1 MLLQGE
7 PTVGIIRPLRVRHI
21 QAYHLC
27 DGLTELLIY
36 FMLVFGPWAFGTTQ
50 PWSIWA
56 MNVCGYTLGLLRLI
70 KLGIHSRNGY
80 PQDQWVCEQS
90 KSERTPSTHQ
100 QGSRTTRQAPR
111 TMPRA
116 PPVALKRGAL
126 TQGLAILTLSIL
138 CYCLIAA
145 ANARATFNP
154 SAQTFEYHDCIRW
167 LPHSLESRSSWA
179 AFWNYLALASS
190 FWATCN
196 WLSGRTTAEEQANRV
211 SSSSRRETKATLLI
225 PARLHRLMLV
235 LLISG
240 TLLGVE
246 GIAQRMLDSPK
257 LLFLV
262 KPVIHQSAQ
271 TQFASY
277 AYRAN
282 GAQYF
287 NLIWPACLGYWWL
300 LRRCDWGMPVGKH
313 VVLACA
319 GIMAACPI
327 ISSARGAAL
336 VDLVMLVAA
345 AVVVLG
351 SPTISRVQYRSSG
364 KWRAGRPVAIFL
376 ATALALGFGLG
387 RKQLRP
393 GLDEFKAGLEEREQ
407 ICMRS
412 LPMARDYPIFGIGPG
427 AFERVFQLYRITEDA
442 YWPAQLHN
450 DWLETRTTFGIVG
463 SSLIGLAFLTVLARW
478 LAPGGIPSPM
488 PFILLLWLSLA
499 GCLAQARWDF
509 PLQVYS
515 ILFVFLVLC
524 SVLFCLSH
532 EG

>member
-7 PTVGIIRPLRVRHI
+7 PAVGIIQPLRVRHI

-27 DGLTELLIY
+27 DRLTELLIY

-50 PWSIWA
+50 MWSIWV
-56 MNVCGYTLGLLRLI
+56 MNVCGYTLSLLLLI
-70 KLGIHSRNGY
+70 KLRIHSRNGY

-90 KSERTPSTHQ
+90 NSARTPCTDYE
-100 QGSRTTRQAPR
+100 GSRTTHHAPR
-111 TMPRA
+111 TIPRT
-116 PPVALKRGAL
+116 PPFVLSRGAL
-126 TQGLAILTLSIL
+126 TQGLAIVSLSIL

-179 AFWNYLALASS
+179 VFWNYLALASS
-190 FWATCN
+190 FWAICN
-196 WLSGRTTAEEQANRV
+196 WLYGRTAAEEQANRL
-211 SSSSRRETKATLLI
+211 SAKSRQETKVTLKL
-225 PARLHRLMLV
+225 PVRLHRLMLV

-240 TLLGVE
+240 TLLGLE

-262 KPVIHQSAQ
+262 KPEIHQNAQ

-300 LRRCDWGMPVGKH
+300 LQRFDRGTPVGKYA
-313 VVLACA
+313 VLACV
-319 GIMAACPI
+319 GIMAACPF
-327 ISSARGAAL
+327 ISSARGATL
-336 VDLVMLVAA
+336 VDLVMLAAA
-345 AVVVLG
+345 AVVVLV
-351 SPTISRVQYRSSG
+351 SPTIASVQYRSTG
-364 KWRAGRPVAIFL
+364 KWRTGRPVAVFL
-376 ATALALGFGLG
+376 AIVLALGLGLG

-393 GLDEFKAGLEEREQ
+393 GLDEFKAGIEDREQ
-407 ICMRS
+407 ICARA

-450 DWLETRTTFGIVG
+450 DWLETRITFGIVG
-463 SSLIGLAFLTVLARW
+463 SLLIGLAFLTVLVRW
-478 LAPGGIPSPM
+478 LAPGGIPAPT

-499 GCLAQARWDF
+499 GCLVQARWDF

-524 SVLFCLSH
+524 SVLFNHSR
-532 EG
+532 EW